1 MASRLGYASAS
12 GHGCRGRGTNIAVGT
27 TNGGNSICSVVVEMI
42 ENTTLKDASPSLSAA
57 SVGTLLHRQAQQT
70 PQATAIIAPYRSPLT
85 YGGLYEQAARVV
97 STLNVM
103 GLGRNDRIAMLLPN
117 GPDLAVAFL
126 AVAAGATCAPLN
138 PAYREAELDFYLSNL
153 NARALIVESGDD
165 SPAIRVARA
174 QQIPLIELVS
184 QPDGVA
190 GVFALEGDTGLRP
203 VQGGLAQP
211 DDVALVLHTSG
222 TTSRP
227 KLVPLTH
234 ANICTS
240 ARNVQCALQLSRED
254 RCLNIM
260 PLFHIHGLIA
270 AVLASL
276 TAGAST
282 VCTPGFYAPKFL
294 EWLSEFR
301 PTWYTAVPTM
311 HQAIVARAE
320 TNRNIIA
327 HSPLRFIRSCSS
339 AMPPLLMAQLENAFG
354 APLIEA
360 YGMTE
365 AAHQISSNP
374 LPPAERKPGSVGVAA
389 DPEVSVMDKI
399 GNLLPAGEMG
409 EIVIRG
415 PNVTCG
421 YENNPGANEAA
432 FTNGWFRT
440 GDEGYLDEEGYLFI
454 RGRIKEIINRGGE
467 KISPREV
474 DEVLLHHPAV
484 AQAVTF
490 ALPDDRLG
498 EDVATALVL
507 HDGTTVTQLEIQEFA
522 AKQLAD
528 FKVPRTVVIVDE
540 IPKGPTGK
548 LQRVGLAEKL
558 GLDKPRQKQE
568 GSKPEFIAPHTPTE
582 GLLADIWAQVL
593 DIEGVS
599 INDEFLA
606 LGGDSVLAAQ
616 VISRVR
622 EALQVELP
630 LIYFFEAST
639 IGDLAVRIDDFLAR
653 QGQDA

>member
-1 MASRLGYASAS
+1 MVMEMSENTQLKSASAPL
-12 GHGCRGRGTNIAVGT
+12 A
-27 TNGGNSICSVVVEMI
+27 
-42 ENTTLKDASPSLSAA
+42 AA
-57 SVGTLLHRQAQQT
+57 SVGGLLDRQAQQT
-70 PQATAIIAPYRSPLT
+70 PRATAIIAPQRSPLT
-85 YGGLYEQAARVV
+85 YGRLYEQTARIV
-97 STLNVM
+97 STLNAM

-138 PAYREAELDFYLSNL
+138 PAYREAELDFYLSDL
-153 NARALIVESGDD
+153 NACALIVESEDD
-165 SPAIRVARA
+165 SPAINVART
-174 QQIPLIELVS
+174 QHIPLIKLTC
-184 QPDGVA
+184 QPDRAA

-211 DDVALVLHTSG
+211 DDVALALHTSG

-234 ANICTS
+234 ANMCTS
-240 ARNVQCALQLSRED
+240 AANVQRTLQLTRND

-276 TAGAST
+276 TAGASI
-282 VCTPGFYAPKFL
+282 VCTPGFYAPKFFQ
-294 EWLSEFR
+294 WLSEFR

-311 HQAIVARAE
+311 HQAIVGRAE
-320 TNRNIIA
+320 ANRNIIA
-327 HSPLRFIRSCSS
+327 HSPLRFIRSSSS
-339 AMPPLLMAQLENAFG
+339 AMPPPVMTQLENVFG

-374 LPPAERKPGSVGVAA
+374 LPPDERKPGSVGVAA
-389 DPEVSVMDKI
+389 GPEVNVMDEA
-399 GNLLPAGEMG
+399 GNLLPAGAVG
-409 EIVIRG
+409 EIVVRG
-415 PNVTCG
+415 PNITAS
-421 YENNPGANEAA
+421 YENNPAANEAA

-484 AQAVTF
+484 VQAVTF
-490 ALPDDRLG
+490 AVPDERLG
-498 EDVATALVL
+498 EDVATAVVV
-507 HDGTTVTQLEIQEFA
+507 HDGATVTQLEIREFA

-548 LQRVGLAEKL
+548 LQRIGLAEKL
-558 GLDKPRQKQE
+558 GLGELAREQAEPT
-568 GSKPEFIAPHTPTE
+568 PEFMAPRTATE
-582 GLLADIWAQVL
+582 GLLADIWAEVL
-593 DIEGVS
+593 GLEDVGIH
-599 INDEFLA
+599 DKFLD

-622 EALQVELP
+622 DATQVELP
-630 LIYFFEAST
+630 LIYFFEMPT
-639 IGDLAVRIDDFLAR
+639 IAGLAMKINDFL
-653 QGQDA
+653 

>member
-1 MASRLGYASAS
+1 MTDNAPLKDVSAS
-12 GHGCRGRGTNIAVGT
+12 F
-27 TNGGNSICSVVVEMI
+27 
-42 ENTTLKDASPSLSAA
+42 SAA
-57 SVGTLLHRQAQQT
+57 SLGELLHTQAQEI
-70 PQATAIIAPYRSPLT
+70 PRAIAIIAPQRSPLT
-85 YGGLYEQAARVV
+85 YSRLYEQNARIV
-97 STLNVM
+97 SKLNAM

-138 PAYREAELDFYLSNL
+138 PAYREAELDFYLSDL
-153 NARALIVESGDD
+153 NARALIVQSEDD
-165 SPAIRVARA
+165 SPAIAVARA
-174 QQIPLIELVS
+174 KQIPLIELVS

-203 VQGGLAQP
+203 VDGGFAQP

-234 ANICTS
+234 SNICSS
-240 ARNVQCALQLSRED
+240 AANVQRALQLGRHD

-260 PLFHIHGLIA
+260 PLFHIHGLVA

-276 TAGAST
+276 TAGASI
-282 VCTPGFYAPKFL
+282 VCTPGFYAPEFL
-294 EWLSEFR
+294 EWLSEFC

-311 HQAIVARAE
+311 HQAIVGRAE
-320 TNRNIIA
+320 ANRDVIA
-327 HSPLRFIRSCSS
+327 RSSLRFIRSCSS
-339 AMPPLLMAQLENAFG
+339 AMPPLLMAQLESVFG

-365 AAHQISSNP
+365 AAHQMSSNP
-374 LPPAERKPGSVGVAA
+374 LPPVERKPGSVGVAA
-389 DPEVSVMDKI
+389 GPEVSVMDKI
-399 GNLLPAGEMG
+399 GNLLPAGERG

-415 PNVTCG
+415 ANVTCG
-421 YENNPGANEAA
+421 YENNPAANEAA

-440 GDEGYLDEEGYLFI
+440 GDEGYLDEESYLFV

-474 DEVLLHHPAV
+474 DEVLLQHPAV
-484 AQAVTF
+484 AQAVAF
-490 ALPDDRLG
+490 SVPDDRLG
-498 EDVATALVL
+498 EDVAAAVVL
-507 HDGTTVTQLEIQEFA
+507 HDSATVTQLAIQEFA

-548 LQRVGLAEKL
+548 LQRMGLAEKL
-558 GLDKPRQKQE
+558 GLDKPGQKQE
-568 GSKPEFIAPHTPTE
+568 GPKPKFIAPHTPTE
-582 GLLADIWAQVL
+582 GLLADIWTQVL
-593 DIEGVS
+593 DIERVS
-599 INDEFLA
+599 INDEFLD

-622 EALQVELP
+622 EAVQVELP
-630 LIYFFEAST
+630 LMYFFEAPT
-639 IGDLAVRIDDFLAR
+639 IGDLAARIDDFLS
-653 QGQDA
+653 GEDQDE

>member
-1 MASRLGYASAS
+1 MSENTPLKSASAPL
-12 GHGCRGRGTNIAVGT
+12 A
-27 TNGGNSICSVVVEMI
+27 
-42 ENTTLKDASPSLSAA
+42 AA
-57 SVGTLLHRQAQQT
+57 SVGALLHRQAQQT
-70 PQATAIIAPYRSPLT
+70 PHATAIIALRRSPLT
-85 YGGLYEQAARVV
+85 YGRLYEQTARTV
-97 STLNVM
+97 SRLNAM
-103 GLGRNDRIAMLLPN
+103 GLGCDDRVAMLLPN

-138 PAYREAELDFYLSNL
+138 PAYREAELDFYLSDL
-153 NARALIVESGDD
+153 NARALIVQSQED
-165 SPAIRVARA
+165 SPAIAVARA
-174 QQIPLIELVS
+174 KQIPLIELTS

-190 GVFALEGDTGLRP
+190 GVFALEGDTGLDP
-203 VQGGLAQP
+203 IQGGFAQP

-240 ARNVQCALQLSRED
+240 ARNVQRALRLTRED

-276 TAGAST
+276 TAGASI
-282 VCTPGFYAPKFL
+282 VCTPGFYAPKFF

-311 HQAIVARAE
+311 HQAIVGRAE
-320 TNRNIIA
+320 ANRDVI
-327 HSPLRFIRSCSS
+327 SRSSLRFIRSSSS
-339 AMPPLLMAQLENAFG
+339 AMPPLVMAQLEDVFG
-354 APLIEA
+354 APVIEA

-365 AAHQISSNP
+365 AAHQMSSNP
-374 LPPAERKPGSVGVAA
+374 LPPGERKPGSVGVAA
-389 DPEVSVMDKI
+389 GPEVSVMDEAD
-399 GNLLPAGEMG
+399 NFLPAGEVG
-409 EIVIRG
+409 EIVVRG
-415 PNVTCG
+415 PNITGG
-421 YENNPGANEAA
+421 YENNPAANKAA

-440 GDEGYLDEEGYLFI
+440 GDEGYMDEEGYLFI

-484 AQAVTF
+484 VQAVTF
-490 ALPDDRLG
+490 AVPDERLG
-498 EDVATALVL
+498 EDVATAVVL
-507 HDGTTVTQLEIQEFA
+507 HDGATVTQLEIQEFA

-548 LQRVGLAEKL
+548 LQRIGLAEKL
-558 GLDKPRQKQE
+558 GLGKLGQEQAGPKAGFMAPRT
-568 GSKPEFIAPHTPTE
+568 ATE

-593 DIEGVS
+593 GLEEVGIHDK
-599 INDEFLA
+599 FLD
-606 LGGDSVLAAQ
+606 LGGDSILAAQ

-622 EALQVELP
+622 DATQVELP
-630 LIYFFEAST
+630 LIYFFETPT
-639 IGDLAVRIDDFLAR
+639 IAGLAIKIDDFLSRRAR
-653 QGQDA
+653 DV